1 MAPSRAAALF
11 LFAGVALSAACGASA
26 DGPGANTAAAA
37 TTSQAGG
44 AGQATRATDFSGRD
58 TDGKTV
64 RLSDYLGKQVVL
76 LDFWSTY
83 CEPCKAE
90 MPHLRRFYDTYKAK
104 GFVVMAISM
113 DGPETVA
120 EVPAFAKRNGMTFP
134 VVLDEDSSIASL
146 YNPKKSAPL
155 SVLIDRS
162 GKVVRVHEGY
172 NAGDEDVL
180 EKHLRELL
188 DGAPATK

>member
-1 MAPSRAAALF
+1 VLAVLF
-11 LFAGVALSAACGASA
+11 LSAFWATGCGGASSE
-26 DGPGANTAAAA
+26 GPGAKSS
-37 TTSQAGG
+37 TTQSTSAQ
-44 AGQATRATDFSGRD
+44 DFSGRD
-58 TDGKTV
+58 IDGKTV

-90 MPHLRRFYDTYKAK
+90 MPHLRRMYDAYKAK
-104 GFVVMAISM
+104 GFVVMGIAM

-120 EVPAFAKRNGMTFP
+120 EVPAFSKRNGMTFP
-134 VVLDEDSSIASL
+134 VVLDEDSTIASI

-155 SVLIDRS
+155 SVLIARD
-162 GKVVRVHEGY
+162 GKIVRVHEGY
-172 NAGDEDVL
+172 NPGDEEVL

-188 DGAPATK
+188 DGAPANK

>member
-1 MAPSRAAALF
+1 MIERARLASVTGAIALAAVCAF
-11 LFAGVALSAACGASA
+11 FGAGCGGAS
-26 DGPGANTAAAA
+26 DGSGAKSATSTTTA
-37 TTSQAGG
+37 TSAQ
-44 AGQATRATDFSGRD
+44 DFSGRD
-58 TDGKTV
+58 IDGKTV

-90 MPHLRRFYDTYKAK
+90 IPHLRRMYDAHKAK
-104 GFVVMAISM
+104 GFVVMGIAM

-134 VVLDEDSSIASL
+134 VVLDEDSTIASI

-155 SVLIDRS
+155 TVLINKQ
-162 GKVVRVHEGY
+162 GQIVRVHEGY
-172 NAGDEDVL
+172 NSGDEETL
-180 EKHLRELL
+180 EKHVRELL
-188 DGAPATK
+188 DGQGANK